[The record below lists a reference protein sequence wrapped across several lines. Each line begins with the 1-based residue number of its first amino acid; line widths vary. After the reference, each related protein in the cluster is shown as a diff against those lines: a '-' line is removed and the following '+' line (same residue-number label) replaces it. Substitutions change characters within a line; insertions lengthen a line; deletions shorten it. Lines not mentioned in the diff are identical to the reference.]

1 MERFRT
7 VVNKMT
13 IRNCKKQSCKDEHGN
28 CPIPGSDSL
37 PVQCVGPWVEDK
49 YFFLEKYLNASRE
62 ARRMFADKN
71 NAVFI
76 DLFAGPGKCII
87 KNEKR
92 EIDSGGIRAFK
103 RDEAPFNEYFYFDI
117 SSVNTKAFEKRIN
130 SKSNCNVRCGDSN
143 TIINE
148 FVETLSRKPYRYHF
162 AFVDPFG
169 PDGLK
174 FETLRNL
181 AQLNRMDMLIH
192 FPIGAIKR
200 NLRTWKRKT
209 NTILD
214 DFLGLHTWR
223 QQIHGLSSNRI
234 FKVLIDIFKE
244 QLKSI
249 GYPEEGLKMASSDK
263 DIYTGLPTVLVKN
276 TKEVELYVLIL
287 ASKHSLAQ
295 KIWNSVIKIDP
306 QGQKELF

>member
-1 MERFRT
+1 
-7 VVNKMT
+7 MT
-13 IRNCKKQSCKDEHGN
+13 IRNCKKQRCKDEDGN
-28 CPIPGSDSL
+28 CPIRGSDGL
-37 PVQCVGPWVEDK
+37 PVQCVGPWAEDK
-49 YFFLEKYLNASRE
+49 YFFLEKYLNASSE
-62 ARRMFADKN
+62 ARRKFADKN

-92 EIDSGGIRAFK
+92 EIDSGGVRAFK
-103 RDEAPFNEYFYFDI
+103 RDAAPFNEYFYFDI
-117 SSVNTKAFEKRIN
+117 SNVNMKALEKRIT
-130 SKSNCNVRCGDSN
+130 SKANCNVRCGDSN
-143 TIINE
+143 TLINDM
-148 FVETLSRKPYRYHF
+148 VATLSQKPYRYHF

-174 FETLRNL
+174 FETLKAL
-181 AQLNRMDMLIH
+181 AKLNRMDILLH
-192 FPIGAIKR
+192 FPIGSIKR
-200 NLRTWKRKT
+200 NLGTWLRSKS
-209 NTILD
+209 TILD
-214 DFLGLHTWR
+214 DFLGTDKWR
-223 QQIHGLSSNRI
+223 KRIDGLSSDKI
-234 FKVLIDIFKE
+234 FKVLIDVFTE

-249 GYPEEGLKMASSDK
+249 GYPEEGLRMASSDR

-306 QGQKELF
+306 KGQRELF

>member
-1 MERFRT
+1 
-7 VVNKMT
+7 MT
-13 IRNCKKQSCKDEHGN
+13 TRNCKKQGCKDEQGN
-28 CPIPGSDSL
+28 CPIPGSDGL

-49 YFFLEKYLNASRE
+49 YFFLERYLNASCE
-62 ARRMFADKN
+62 ARRKFADQN

-87 KNEKR
+87 KNEKI

-103 RDEAPFNEYFYFDI
+103 REEAPFNEYFYFDI
-117 SSVNTKAFEKRIN
+117 SSINKDALEKRIN

-143 TIINE
+143 TLINE
-148 FVETLSRKPYRYHF
+148 LVKTLSQKPYRYHF
-162 AFVDPFG
+162 AFIDPFRS
-169 PDGLK
+169 DDLK

-181 AQLNRMDMLIH
+181 AKLNRMDILLH
-192 FPIGAIKR
+192 FPIGSIKR
-200 NLRTWKRKT
+200 NLGTWRKSK

-214 DFLGLHTWR
+214 DFLGTDRWR
-223 QQIHGLSSNRI
+223 KKIDGLSSDKI

-249 GYPEEGLKMASSDK
+249 GYPEDGLRMASSEK
-263 DIYTGLPTVLVKN
+263 DIYTGLPTVPVKN

-295 KIWNSVIKIDP
+295 KIWNSVIKIGP

>member
-1 MERFRT
+1 MEDFK
-7 VVNKMT
+7 NIDKMT
-13 IRNCKKQSCKDEHGN
+13 IRNCKKQGCKDEHGN
-28 CPIPGSDSL
+28 CPIPSSDSL

-87 KNEKR
+87 KNENR

-117 SSVNTKAFEKRIN
+117 SSINTRALEKRIN
-130 SKSNCNVRCGDSN
+130 SKLNCSVRCGDSN
-143 TIINE
+143 SLINE
-148 FVETLSRKPYRYHF
+148 LVETLSQKPYRYHF

-174 FETLRNL
+174 FETFRKL
-181 AQLNRMDMLIH
+181 AKLNKMDILLH
-192 FPIGAIKR
+192 FPIGSIKR
-200 NLRTWKRKT
+200 NLGAWLRSKS
-209 NTILD
+209 TILD
-214 DFLGLHTWR
+214 DFLGTDKWR
-223 QQIHGLSSNRI
+223 KRIEGLSTDKI
-234 FKVLIDIFKE
+234 FKVLIDVFTE

-249 GYPEEGLKMASSDK
+249 GYPEEGLRMASSDR
-263 DIYTGLPTVLVKN
+263 DIYTGLPTVPVKN
-276 TKEVELYVLIL
+276 TKDVELYVLIL
-287 ASKHSLAQ
+287 ASKHPLAQ
-295 KIWNSVIKIDP
+295 KIWNSVIKIDRK
-306 QGQKELF
+306 GQKGLF

>member
-1 MERFRT
+1 
-7 VVNKMT
+7 MT
-13 IRNCKKQSCKDEHGN
+13 IRNCKKQSCKDEDGN
-28 CPIPGSDSL
+28 CPIRGSDGL

-62 ARRMFADKN
+62 ARRKFADNN

-117 SSVNTKAFEKRIN
+117 SSINTKALEKRIN
-130 SKSNCNVRCGDSN
+130 SKSNYNVKCGDSN
-143 TIINE
+143 TLISDL
-148 FVETLSRKPYRYHF
+148 VKRLAQKPYRYHF

-174 FETLRNL
+174 FETLKAL
-181 AQLNRMDMLIH
+181 AKLNRMDILLH
-192 FPIGAIKR
+192 FPIGSIKR
-200 NLRTWKRKT
+200 NLGTWLKSKS
-209 NTILD
+209 TILD
-214 DFLGLHTWR
+214 DFLGTDKWR
-223 QQIHGLSSNRI
+223 KRIDGLSSDKI
-234 FKVLIDIFKE
+234 FKVLIDVFTE

-249 GYPEEGLKMASSDK
+249 GYPEEGLRMAPSASNV
-263 DIYTGLPTVLVKN
+263 YTGLPTVPVKN

-295 KIWNSVIKIDP
+295 KIWNSVIKIGP

>member
-1 MERFRT
+1 M
-7 VVNKMT
+7 V

-28 CPIPGSDSL
+28 CLILGSDGL

-49 YFFLEKYLNASRE
+49 YFFLERYLNASCE
-62 ARRMFADKN
+62 ARRKFADQN

-76 DLFAGPGKCII
+76 DLFAGPGRCII

-92 EIDSGGIRAFK
+92 EIESGGIRAFK
-103 RDEAPFNEYFYFDI
+103 REEAPFNEYFYFDI
-117 SSVNTKAFEKRIN
+117 SSVNTKALERRIN
-130 SKSNCNVRCGDSN
+130 SKSNCSVRCGDSN
-143 TIINE
+143 SLINE
-148 FVETLSRKPYRYHF
+148 LVETLSQKPYRYHF
-162 AFVDPFG
+162 AFIDPFG

-174 FETLRNL
+174 FETLSAL
-181 AQLNRMDMLIH
+181 AKLNRMDMLLL
-192 FPIGAIKR
+192 FPIGSIKR
-200 NLRTWKRKT
+200 NLGTWRKSK

-214 DFLGLHTWR
+214 DFLGTDRWR
-223 QQIHGLSSNRI
+223 KQIDGLSSDKI
-234 FKVLIDIFKE
+234 FKILIDVFTE

-249 GYPEEGLKMASSDK
+249 GYPEEGLKMASSDR

-295 KIWNSVIKIDP
+295 KIWNSVIKIDRK
-306 QGQKELF
+306 GQKDLF

>member
-1 MERFRT
+1 MDI
-7 VVNKMT
+7 NNQ
-13 IRNCKKQSCKDEHGN
+13 RNCKKQGCKDADGN
-28 CPIPGSDSL
+28 CLIPGSDGL
-37 PVQCVGPWVEDK
+37 PVQCVGSWVEDK
-49 YFFLEKYLNASRE
+49 YFFLEKYLNASCE

-92 EIDSGGIRAFK
+92 EIGGGGIRAF
-103 RDEAPFNEYFYFDI
+103 RREEAPFNEYFYFDI
-117 SSVNTKAFEKRIN
+117 SSVNKDALEKRIN
-130 SKSNCNVRCGDSN
+130 SKPNCNVRCGDSN
-143 TIINE
+143 TLIHDM
-148 FVETLSRKPYRYHF
+148 VDTLLQKPYRYHF

-174 FETLRNL
+174 FETLRSL
-181 AQLNRMDMLIH
+181 AKLKRMDILLH
-192 FPIGAIKR
+192 FPIGSIKR
-200 NLRTWKRKT
+200 NLGTWLKNK

-214 DFLGLHTWR
+214 DFLGTDKWR
-223 QQIHGLSSNRI
+223 KRIDGLSSDKI
-234 FKVLIDIFKE
+234 FKVLIDVFTE

-249 GYPEEGLKMASSDK
+249 GYPDQGLKMASSNK
-263 DIYTGLPTVLVKN
+263 DVYTGLPAVPIKN

-295 KIWNSVIKIDP
+295 KIWSSVIKIDP

>member
-1 MERFRT
+1 MA
-7 VVNKMT
+7 
-13 IRNCKKQSCKDEHGN
+13 IRNCKKQSCKDANGN
-28 CPIPGSDSL
+28 CPIPGSNGL

-49 YFFLEKYLNASRE
+49 YFFLEIYLNASCE
-62 ARRMFADKN
+62 ARRKFADKS

-76 DLFAGPGKCII
+76 DLFAGPGRCII

-117 SSVNTKAFEKRIN
+117 SSVNTQALEKMIS

-143 TIINE
+143 TLINE
-148 FVETLSRKPYRYHF
+148 MVETLSQKPYRYHF

-174 FETLRNL
+174 FETLKAL
-181 AQLNRMDMLIH
+181 AKLNRMDILLH
-192 FPIGAIKR
+192 FPIGSIKR
-200 NLRTWKRKT
+200 NLGMWLRSKS
-209 NTILD
+209 TILD
-214 DFLGLHTWR
+214 DFLGTDKWR
-223 QQIHGLSSNRI
+223 KRIDGLSSDKI
-234 FKVLIDIFKE
+234 FKVLIDVFKE

-249 GYPEEGLKMASSDK
+249 GYPEEGLRMASSDS
-263 DIYTGLPTVLVKN
+263 DIYTGLPTVPVKN
-276 TKEVELYVLIL
+276 TKDVELYVLIL

-295 KIWNSVIKIDP
+295 KIWNSVIKIGP